1 MLGFY
6 SIQIQTS
13 STSVKSNVGALPKG
27 RKNWKTFSVHSNLL
41 ERTKFPD
48 RMKMCVFVWEYL

>member
-6 SIQIQTS
+6 SIQIQAS
-13 STSVKSNVGALPKG
+13 LASVKINVGTLPKG

-41 ERTKFPD
+41 EKD
-48 RMKMCVFVWEYL
+48 